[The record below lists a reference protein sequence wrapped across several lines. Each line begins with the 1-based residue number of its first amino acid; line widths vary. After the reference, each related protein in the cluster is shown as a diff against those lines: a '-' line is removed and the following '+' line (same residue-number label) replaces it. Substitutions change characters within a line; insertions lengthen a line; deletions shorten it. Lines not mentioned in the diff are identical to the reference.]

1 MPAFTT
7 ALAFYD
13 GYRSER
19 LPANL
24 LQAQRDYFGAH
35 TYERIDQPRGKFFHT
50 NWTGKGG
57 NVSAGNYTVWTRH
70 ERDVTPL
77 ASRIRLLLMD
87 VDGVLTDG
95 KLYNVPGPDG
105 KMAET
110 KGFDSQDGIAL
121 QWMAR
126 LGIATGLISG
136 RVSPA
141 TVERANQCKFKYI
154 YQGHTEK
161 IPILNE
167 ILADAKLDP
176 SEVAYIG
183 DDFTDVVVMR
193 RVGLASPPPTRAP
206 R

>member
-1 MPAFTT
+1 MNA
-7 ALAFYD
+7 
-13 GYRSER
+13 
-19 LPANL
+19 
-24 LQAQRDYFGAH
+24 
-35 TYERIDQPRGKFFHT
+35 
-50 NWTGKGG
+50 
-57 NVSAGNYTVWTRH
+57 
-70 ERDVTPL
+70 DVTQL
-77 ASRIRLLLMD
+77 ASKIRLLVMD

-105 KMAET
+105 NMAES

-126 LGIATGLISG
+126 LGFPCGLISG

-141 TVERANQCKFKYI
+141 TVERAKQCKFKYV

-161 IPILNE
+161 IPIIQE
-167 ILADAKLDP
+167 ILADAQVDS

-193 RVGLASPPPTRAP
+193 RVGLAIATANARPEVKGIAHYVTQAP
-206 R
+206 GGQGAVREVIELLLQAQGKWPDILRHYEVCL

>member
-1 MPAFTT
+1 M
-7 ALAFYD
+7 
-13 GYRSER
+13 
-19 LPANL
+19 
-24 LQAQRDYFGAH
+24 
-35 TYERIDQPRGKFFHT
+35 
-50 NWTGKGG
+50 
-57 NVSAGNYTVWTRH
+57 SAVITQ
-70 ERDVTPL
+70 L
-77 ASRIRLLLMD
+77 ASKIKLLLMD

-141 TVERANQCKFKYI
+141 TVERATQCKFKYI

-161 IPILNE
+161 IPILEE
-167 ILADAKLDP
+167 ILADAKISRD
-176 SEVAYIG
+176 EVAYIG
-183 DDFTDVVVMR
+183 DDFTDVVLFH
-193 RVGLASPPPTRAP
+193 RVGFSIATANARDEVKHEADYITSRPGGSAAVREVVEMIMKARGVWDKILEKYEIGKKTSRV
-206 R
+206 